1 MKTDN
6 LTWLQEWYRSHTNG
20 DWEHQHGIEIRTV
33 DNPGWRV
40 NVDLAHTQLST
51 KQFARL
57 EIEKTDSDWI
67 HCWVEDRKFKIAC
80 GPLNLNQGLEVF
92 RSWAEGNAPQ

>member
-6 LTWLQEWYRSHTNG
+6 LTWLQEWYRAHANG
-20 DWEHQHGIEIRTV
+20 DWEHQHGIKIGTV

-40 NVDLAHTQLST
+40 DVDLAETPLSA
-51 KQFARL
+51 KPFSRL
-57 EIEKTDSDWI
+57 EIENSESDWI
-67 HCWVEDRKFKIAC
+67 HCWVEGGKFKIAC

-92 RSWAEGNAPQ
+92 RNWVDGVSAQ